1 MRLDKWLK
9 ISRLVKRRTLAH
21 DAADAGRVMI
31 GGKQA
36 KPSSEVRIGDLL
48 EIDLGGRITRVRV
61 LAVPEHASAQGA
73 KELYEILS
81 QAEKGQGT
89 SEQA

>member
-21 DAADAGRVMI
+21 DAAEAGRVSI
-31 GGKQA
+31 GGKPA
-36 KPSSEVRIGDLL
+36 KPASDVRVGDLL

-61 LAVPEHASAQGA
+61 LATPEHASAQGA
-73 KELYEILS
+73 KELYEVLS
-81 QAEKGQGT
+81 QQEKAAP
-89 SEQA
+89 EKA